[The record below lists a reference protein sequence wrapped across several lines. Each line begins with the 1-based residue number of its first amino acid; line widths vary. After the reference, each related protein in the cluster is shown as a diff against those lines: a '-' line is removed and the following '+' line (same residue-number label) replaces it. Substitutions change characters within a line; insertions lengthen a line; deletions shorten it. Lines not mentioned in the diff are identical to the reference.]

1 MTTASYDQI
10 VEVLGDVD
18 PLFVRR
24 VEDTGASLDE
34 IGEALGDVE
43 DERSGGDRRL
53 ASSPRVIE
61 VRAILEEL
69 FDDAEDD
76 DDGRGASPEG
86 P

>member
-1 MTTASYDQI
+1 MTTASYEQI

-24 VEDTGASLDE
+24 VEDTGASIDE
-34 IGEALGDVE
+34 IGEALGDLE
-43 DERSGGDRRL
+43 HERAGGERRL
-53 ASSPRVIE
+53 ASSPRVAE

-69 FDDAEDD
+69 FDDPDDAE
-76 DDGRGASPEG
+76 DGRGASLEG